1 VNIRPFSPRSTPYSR
16 EPSVHGAL
24 ALDSCHTVR
33 WDQEV
38 ADILQMR
45 LPPQV
50 AYDRWITGFARSVVE
65 IACGIRP
72 VAQVRNH
79 TSARVFDD
87 LARRAQLVAR
97 AVAQPAGQPQ
107 LQAVKPQVVS
117 MHTYWLDPA
126 IAEVSLVVRYGARS
140 RAVAMRVEQRDSR
153 WRATALEFA

>member
-1 VNIRPFSPRSTPYSR
+1 MNIRPFTARSTPYSL
-16 EPSVHGAL
+16 ETSVHGSL
-24 ALDSCHTVR
+24 ALDPAHRIR

-38 ADILQMR
+38 AEILQMR

-50 AYDRWITGFARSVVE
+50 AYDRWIHGFARSVVE

-72 VAQVRNH
+72 VAQVRTH
-79 TSARVFDD
+79 TTARVYDD

-97 AVAQPAGQPQ
+97 AVAQPVGQPL

-117 MHTYWLDPA
+117 MHTYWLDPTV
-126 IAEVSLVVRYGARS
+126 AEVALRVRYGERC
-140 RAVAMRVEQRDSR
+140 RAVALRVEQRDSR